1 MSSQGPLSLSTPP
14 LTHSTNTSPNWSR
27 NFESVTIQP
36 FTTQTGP
43 TINVPEDPIN
53 IFNIDDL
60 VQLMVLE
67 TNRYAKKVLGNKFDS
82 WQQTTV
88 SEIRAYLGFHILK
101 AINILPS
108 DDDYKIVASITIL
121 LPPRVSRDRFR
132 ELGHCHYL
140 TGWMTCYSTCT
151 SQKNL

>member
-1 MSSQGPLSLSTPP
+1 MSLKYFQ
-14 LTHSTNTSPNWSR
+14 HH
-27 NFESVTIQP
+27 
-36 FTTQTGP
+36 
-43 TINVPEDPIN
+43 
-53 IFNIDDL
+53 DL

-67 TNRYAKKVLGNKFDS
+67 TNRYAKEVLENKFDS

-108 DDDYKIVASITIL
+108 DDNYWKKDSCLYYNPIAS
-121 LPPRVSRDRFR
+121 RVSRDRFR
-132 ELGHCHYL
+132 ELGCRPL
-140 TGWMTCYSTCT
+140 FDKLDDLLFNT